1 MIAGVVAGGRPLVAT
16 VEAATDPYW
25 ASVSSLMHLDGANNT
40 TTFTDQ
46 KPGSWSRTGTA
57 KLTTTDAKFGTA
69 CLILDGSSSIV
80 KATHASAG
88 LSSAPFTW
96 EAWLNMDAG
105 APDAGIFFALSGGG
119 LTIETVAGKVQVG
132 SRNLTPNIITS
143 SSNLP
148 VGAWSHLAVCR
159 IANTIAVYIDGV
171 SVGSA
176 TYDGLFSNGD
186 LQLGSYTSVSKY
198 FKGKIDDFRL
208 TAGVGRYAG
217 DFTPPASA
225 HPDT

>member
-1 MIAGVVAGGRPLVAT
+1 MMAGIVAGGRPLVAT

-80 KATHASAG
+80 KATHASAD
-88 LSSAPFTW
+88 LNSLPFTW

-105 APDAGIFFALSGGG
+105 APDAGIFFALSGRG

-132 SRNLTPNIITS
+132 SRNEIPNIITS

-148 VGAWSHLAVCR
+148 VGVWTHLAVCR

-171 SVGSA
+171 NVGSA
-176 TYDGLFSNGD
+176 THDRQFFNGD

-208 TAGVGRYAG
+208 TVGVARYTAN
-217 DFTPPASA
+217 FTPPSA
-225 HPDT
+225 PFPDS